1 MRLLRFTA
9 RTNRVT
15 IIAGTALIVLL
26 AIATGH
32 AYQSSYPST
41 QARRAGAELARH
53 NSATTAMYGD
63 LARPGTATQF
73 FSWEMGTFLTL
84 LAAILGVL
92 LAIAVTRAPEDAGS
106 TEVLRSS
113 GISAYAPLRSAL
125 TLITATAALLTAAS
139 ALAIS
144 LGTSGTEGADQA
156 GAWVLASTIGLTFL
170 LLAMITCVVA
180 QVLPSA
186 PSTRSVA
193 FAVLGLSFLL
203 RAVADARDVS
213 WLNAL
218 TPLGLRATTAPYAGN
233 HWTPL
238 AGALAVAVALAAV
251 ALALTG
257 RRDLG
262 AGLLRSPDRAGRR
275 LPIHG
280 ILGLERRLR
289 GSSTLIWAV
298 AVTVGGATFTAM
310 GSSAVTATQN
320 GTLDGGFLGSQLGTG
335 DPAAAYLTYTATVV
349 GIVAGI
355 YAVLTVLALSAEE
368 GSGRL
373 AHVLATGVGR
383 TKPLTAAITAAA
395 VGCLLIL
402 GLTAVATALVAPQ
415 VLDGDRVAG
424 QAFAQILGQWPAL
437 LALSGLAGL
446 AVAAGTR
453 WRYLA
458 WIPLAY
464 STFVALLGDL
474 LKLPQPL
481 IDLGLFRHV
490 PELGSQTQP
499 WALGVLILLA
509 LVCSATSLRW
519 FAGRDLAAG

>member
-9 RTNRVT
+9 RTNRLT
-15 IIAGTALIVLL
+15 IIAGTALVVLL
-26 AIATGH
+26 ATVTGNG
-32 AYQSSYPST
+32 YQSSYPST
-41 QARRAGAELARH
+41 QARRAAAELARQ
-53 NSATTAMYGD
+53 NSATTSMYGD
-63 LARPGTATQF
+63 LAQPGTATQLF
-73 FSWEMGTFLTL
+73 TWEMGTFLTL

-92 LAIAVTRAPEDAGS
+92 LAIAATRTPEDAGS

-113 GISAYAPLRSAL
+113 GLSPYAPLRSAL
-125 TLITATAALLTAAS
+125 TLITLTAALLTAAS

-144 LGTSGTEGADQA
+144 LGTSGTEGEDQA
-156 GAWVLASTIGLTFL
+156 GAWVLGSTIGLTFL

-193 FAVLGLSFLL
+193 FAVLGLSFLI
-203 RAVADARDVS
+203 RAVADATDVS
-213 WLNAL
+213 RLNAF

-233 HWTPL
+233 HWAPL
-238 AGALAVAVALAAV
+238 AAALAVAAALAAV
-251 ALALTG
+251 ALALAG

-262 AGLLRSPDRAGRR
+262 AGFLRAPDRTSRR

-289 GSSTLIWAV
+289 ASSTLIWAA
-298 AVTVGGATFTAM
+298 AVTAGGATFTAI

-320 GTLDGGFLGSQLGTG
+320 RSIDGGFLGSQLGTG
-335 DPAAAYLTYTATVV
+335 DPAAAYLTFTGTVV
-349 GIVAGI
+349 GIIAGV

-402 GLTAVATALVAPQ
+402 GLTAIATTLVAPQ

-424 QAFAQILGQWPAL
+424 QAFTQILGQWPAL
-437 LALSGLAGL
+437 LALSGLAAL

-453 WRYLA
+453 WRYLG

-464 STFVALLGDL
+464 SSSVALLGDL

-490 PELGSQTQP
+490 PELGSQTRP

-509 LVCSATSLRW
+509 LICSAISLRL